1 MVATVPS
8 MIRNFNMN
16 NIMMLKNKGY
26 DVDVACNFDDTTV
39 WDSSKSDKF
48 KEKLKQFNINFYQVD
63 FCRNPSNIVKVFCSY
78 KQLLEL
84 SRKRKYKLIHCHTPV
99 AGVVARLVAHKLK
112 IKCLYTAHGFHF
124 FKGAPWKNWIVFY
137 PIEKFLSKYTDVII
151 TINNEDYNRASK
163 DFKDCS
169 VEYVP
174 GIGVDIDKFSSISED
189 SRRKLRDS
197 LGVAD
202 DDIMLLSVG
211 ELSRRKNHEVVIDAM
226 NLIGNN
232 RLKYFI
238 CGRGSLESQLKEKI
252 NKLGLQNNVFLL
264 GYRNDIAELNSAAD
278 IFVFPSLQE
287 GLPVALMEAIA
298 SKRLVVCSN
307 IRGNMDLVT
316 DEHYL
321 FKPTDIDDVTEKI
334 KNSVDNMRNEDVI
347 GRNFERLDDCF
358 SLNVVSRKMSDIY
371 DRLLR

>member
-8 MIRNFNMN
+8 MISNFNMN
-16 NIMMLKNKGY
+16 NIMMLKDKGY
-26 DVDVACNFDDTTV
+26 DVDIACNFDDTTV
-39 WDSSKSDKF
+39 WDSDKSDKF
-48 KEKLKQFNINFYQVD
+48 KEKLKQLNINFYQVD
-63 FCRNPSNIVKVFCSY
+63 FCRNPSNIVKVFCAY

-84 SRKRKYKLIHCHTPV
+84 SGKREYKLIHCHTPV

-124 FKGAPWKNWIVFY
+124 FKGSPWKNWIIFY

-211 ELSRRKNHEVVIDAM
+211 ELSRRKNNE
-226 NLIGNN
+226 
-232 RLKYFI
+232 
-238 CGRGSLESQLKEKI
+238 
-252 NKLGLQNNVFLL
+252 LGLQNNVFLL

-321 FKPTDIDDVTEKI
+321 FKPTDIDDVAEKI